1 MIERYYPASALTD
14 YGTIDWQVI
23 DGRTETIALQ
33 RCASE
38 AEALPGLHRVR
49 PRVGHDP
56 AAAPDLITRRGGS
69 RSRREVDLC

>member
-38 AEALPGLHRVR
+38 AEALRRARTLNEAYAVFIEGV
-49 PRVGHDP
+49 
-56 AAAPDLITRRGGS
+56 AALKTEGALT
-69 RSRREVDLC
+69 C